1 MQHIDFVCDIILL
14 PSDVEKYIAIA
25 QTIAREVRERMSN
38 KTYDNEIKI
47 NTSLIPNHTRDS
59 LAAATLDFVKG
70 LKETP
75 ETNKVLEKKK
85 KELGLQ

>member
-1 MQHIDFVCDIILL
+1 ML
-14 PSDVEKYIAIA
+14 SGVEKHTVIA
-25 QTIAREVRERMSN
+25 QTIAREVRKRMSN

-47 NTSLIPNHTRDS
+47 DTSLIPDYVRDS
-59 LAAATLDFVKG
+59 LAVATLDFVKV

-75 ETNKVLEKKK
+75 ETNKMLERKK

>member
-14 PSDVEKYIAIA
+14 LSDVEKHTVIT

-59 LAAATLDFVKG
+59 LAAATLDFIKG

-75 ETNKVLEKKK
+75 ETNKMLEKKK

>member
-1 MQHIDFVCDIILL
+1 MQHTGFVCDIILL
-14 PSDVEKYIAIA
+14 PSDVEKYITIA
-25 QTIAREVRERMSN
+25 QTIAREARKRMSN

-47 NTSLIPNHTRDS
+47 DTSLIPDYVRDS
-59 LAAATLDFVKG
+59 LAVATLDFVKG

-75 ETNKVLEKKK
+75 ETNKMLEEKK

>member
-1 MQHIDFVCDIILL
+1 MQHTGFVCDIILL

-59 LAAATLDFVKG
+59 LAATTLDFVKG

-75 ETNKVLEKKK
+75 ETNKMLEKKK

>member
-1 MQHIDFVCDIILL
+1 MDYVCDIILL
-14 PSDVEKYIAIA
+14 SSDVEKHTVIT
-25 QTIAREVRERMSN
+25 QTIAREARKYMSN

-47 NTSLIPNHTRDS
+47 DTSLIPDYVRDS
-59 LAAATLDFVKG
+59 LAVATLAFVKG

-75 ETNKVLEKKK
+75 ETNKMLEEKK

>member
-1 MQHIDFVCDIILL
+1 ML
-14 PSDVEKYIAIA
+14 SDVEKYTVIT
-25 QTIAREVRERMSN
+25 QTIAREVRKRISN

-47 NTSLIPNHTRDS
+47 NTSLIPNHKRDS
-59 LAAATLDFVKG
+59 LAAATLDFVRG

-75 ETNKVLEKKK
+75 ETNKMLDEKK

>member
-1 MQHIDFVCDIILL
+1 
-14 PSDVEKYIAIA
+14 
-25 QTIAREVRERMSN
+25 MSN

-47 NTSLIPNHTRDS
+47 DTSLIPEYVRDS
-59 LAAATLDFVKG
+59 LAVATLAFVKG

-75 ETNKVLEKKK
+75 ETNKRLEEKK

>member
-1 MQHIDFVCDIILL
+1 
-14 PSDVEKYIAIA
+14 
-25 QTIAREVRERMSN
+25 MSN

-47 NTSLIPNHTRDS
+47 NTSLIPNHKRDS
-59 LAAATLDFVKG
+59 LAVATLDFVKG

-75 ETNKVLEKKK
+75 ETNKVLEEKK

>member
-1 MQHIDFVCDIILL
+1 
-14 PSDVEKYIAIA
+14 
-25 QTIAREVRERMSN
+25 MSN

-75 ETNKVLEKKK
+75 ETNKMLEEKK

>member
-1 MQHIDFVCDIILL
+1 MQYIIFICDIIFL
-14 PSDVEKYIAIA
+14 PSDVEKHTVIA
-25 QTIAREVRERMSN
+25 QTIAREARKRMSN

-47 NTSLIPNHTRDS
+47 DTSLIPNHTRDS

-75 ETNKVLEKKK
+75 ETNKMLDEKK

>member
-1 MQHIDFVCDIILL
+1 
-14 PSDVEKYIAIA
+14 
-25 QTIAREVRERMSN
+25 MSN

-47 NTSLIPNHTRDS
+47 DTLLIPNHIRDS
-59 LAAATLDFVKG
+59 LAATTLDFVKG

-75 ETNKVLEKKK
+75 ETSKMLEKKK

>member
-1 MQHIDFVCDIILL
+1 LQHIDFVCDIILL
-14 PSDVEKYIAIA
+14 LLDAENHTVIT
-25 QTIAREVRERMSN
+25 QTIAREVRKRMSN

-47 NTSLIPNHTRDS
+47 DTSLIPDYVRDS
-59 LAAATLDFVKG
+59 LAVATLDFVKG

-75 ETNKVLEKKK
+75 ETNKMLEKKK

>member
-1 MQHIDFVCDIILL
+1 MQHTGFVCDIILL
-14 PSDVEKYIAIA
+14 PSDVEKYITIA
-25 QTIAREVRERMSN
+25 QTIARDVRKYMSN

-47 NTSLIPNHTRDS
+47 DTSLIPDYVRDS
-59 LAAATLDFVKG
+59 LAVATLVFIKG

-75 ETNKVLEKKK
+75 ETNKMLEEKK

>member
-1 MQHIDFVCDIILL
+1 M
-14 PSDVEKYIAIA
+14 
-25 QTIAREVRERMSN
+25 RN

-47 NTSLIPNHTRDS
+47 DTSLIPDYVRDS

-75 ETNKVLEKKK
+75 ETNKMLEEKK

>member
-1 MQHIDFVCDIILL
+1 MQHTGFVCDIILL